1 MPFLAPGDIEIAA
14 SPSNA
19 VTITNPL
26 AAEESVLR
34 TSLRPGL
41 LKTIAYNE
49 SHRSPGVRL
58 FEIAKVFLAT
68 DDPKALP
75 HEPEFVAVALAG
87 AEAPEAVDVWRV
99 VADALALRGWRL
111 EQTGVAGLHPTRS
124 AEIVIGDAVIG
135 AVGEIDP
142 GVLADF
148 GVDERVAWLELELDA
163 VLDQPHGE
171 RPYRLVSRFPSSDID
186 LAFEVDDATPA
197 AEVEHVIR
205 TAGGDLLA
213 RLSLFDVFRGAA
225 VTAGRR
231 SLAYQLRL
239 QAPDRTLTDDDI
251 ASVRQHVIDAV
262 ESRLSAKL
270 RS

>member
-1 MPFLAPGDIEIAA
+1 
-14 SPSNA
+14 
-19 VTITNPL
+19 
-26 AAEESVLR
+26 
-34 TSLRPGL
+34 
-41 LKTIAYNE
+41 
-49 SHRSPGVRL
+49 VRL

-68 DDPKALP
+68 DDPQELP

-87 AEAPEAVDVWRV
+87 AAAPEAVAVWRV
-99 VADALALRGWRL
+99 VAEALALRGWRL
-111 EQTGVAGLHPTRS
+111 EQVGVAGLHPTRS
-124 AEIVIGDAVIG
+124 AESVIGDRVSGNRVIG
-135 AVGEIDP
+135 AGGEIDP

-148 GVDERVAWLELELDA
+148 GVEERVAWLELELDA

-197 AEVEHVIR
+197 AEVERVIR
-205 TAGGDLLA
+205 TAGGDRLA

-225 VTAGRR
+225 VAEGRR

-251 ASVRQHVIDAV
+251 ASVRQRVIDAV